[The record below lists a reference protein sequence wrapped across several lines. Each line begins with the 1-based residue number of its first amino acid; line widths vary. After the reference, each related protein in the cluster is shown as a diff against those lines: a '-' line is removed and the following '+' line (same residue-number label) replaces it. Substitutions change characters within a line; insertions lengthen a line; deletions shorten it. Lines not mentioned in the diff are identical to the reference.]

1 MAPCY
6 MVLQPFRVCGH
17 LCTTHSPLNNF
28 SYQVLQLH
36 SSVCHPLNSLPGPYS
51 VPPSIL
57 QHKVLPYNRPFF
69 FITAVSWYCLDPA
82 ASLPPSSFRACAC
95 TWQYGPS
102 GMAHPHASTDL
113 LKTLTV
119 YRLSPCSLGSLTIS
133 P

>member
-1 MAPCY
+1 MHGSLLHGPAA
-6 MVLQPFRVCGH
+6 LQGLWTPLH
-17 LCTTHSPLNNF
+17 YPLNNF